1 MKRLSHVVGRGLM
14 LGLIW
19 ILMGAPGALAADE
32 PGKQGTAPSGDVQE
46 RGFQRGTFGG
56 QLGTATRPPVIDP
69 RPTGFYCL
77 QSKNTCYCDRT
88 ETADCDLMKAYACVG
103 GTYKDTTVLD
113 GECTSKIR

>member
-1 MKRLSHVVGRGLM
+1 MKRLSHVVERALI
-14 LGLIW
+14 LGLIS
-19 ILMGAPGALAADE
+19 ILMGAPAALAADE
-32 PGKQGTAPSGDVQE
+32 PGKQPTAPSGDVQE
-46 RGFQRGTFGG
+46 RALPRAQFGG
-56 QLGTATRPPVIDP
+56 TMAPATRPPVVDP

-88 ETADCDLMKAYACVG
+88 ELADCDLMKAYACAA